1 MSEASPSKTPEASE
15 RQRGFAARFDDM
27 SLWDLVQFE
36 CLRRRP
42 ERALRVNSQG
52 QVGFMYFRDGNVV
65 HASTLKATGEP
76 AIREMLSWTTGSVEP
91 WPARWPER
99 ETISAPWQSLLL
111 GAAHAADKADGK
123 FDGKSDGSAQ
133 GKSGAPGAS
142 PPPRI
147 ELAASSPPAVPRTV
161 EKVAL
166 APNGQVL
173 MGGSVAGLPEA
184 ACYAAQ
190 MADLMGEF
198 LGLEGF
204 RTLEAHVGNEHLMIA
219 RGRDGGLAAQRAR
232 AGRTLKVGNA

>member
-1 MSEASPSKTPEASE
+1 VSEVSASKTPEGNDKVE
-15 RQRGFAARFDDM
+15 RGFAARFDDM

-42 ERALRVNSQG
+42 ERALRISSQG

-65 HASTLKATGEP
+65 HASTLRATGEQ
-76 AIREMLSWTTGSVEP
+76 AMREMLVWTTGSVEP

-99 ETISAPWQSLLL
+99 ESISAPWQSLLL
-111 GAAHAADKADGK
+111 GAAHAADTSDGK
-123 FDGKSDGSAQ
+123 PTPLSGSA
-133 GKSGAPGAS
+133 
-142 PPPRI
+142 PRI
-147 ELAASSPPAVPRTV
+147 ELGPSSPPPVQRTI

-166 APNGQVL
+166 APNGRVL

-190 MADLMGEF
+190 MADLIGEF

-204 RTLEAHVGNEHLMIA
+204 RTLEAAFGNEHLLVA
-219 RGRDGGLAAQRAR
+219 RGRDGGLAAQRTRIR
-232 AGRTLKVGNA
+232 ATSVKTAAGVPGPTGEA